1 MVSLKTTPNLPR
13 TDDVYQ
19 ALIDAQEVLSPDDAE
34 RFRARLILLLANQVG
49 DAEAVLEAI
58 ARALEGLPASGTNT

>member
-1 MVSLKTTPNLPR
+1 MVSLMTTPNLPR

-58 ARALEGLPASGTNT
+58 ARASEGLPASGTNT

>member
-49 DAEAVLEAI
+49 DAEAILEAI